1 MSLDRVELI
10 RARLTAAFQP
20 SHLEIADE
28 GDLHVGHAEEGAGHF
43 AVTICAE
50 ALAGKTRVQQH
61 RLVYDALGEMMQ
73 TNIHA
78 LRITVV

>member
-1 MSLDRVELI
+1 MADDRVEII
-10 RARLTAAFQP
+10 RARLTAALQP
-20 SHLEIADE
+20 SRLEIADE
-28 GDLHVGHAEEGAGHF
+28 GDLHAGHAEEGAGHF
-43 AVTICAE
+43 AITICAE
-50 ALAGKTRVQQH
+50 ALTDKPRVQQH